1 MGRGCGD
8 IWVGFSG
15 HRFSTRLAE
24 IININKGEYT
34 KWNSQPGFYRC
45 DGDGAGTQ
53 AQTWLVAAY
62 RPAGGAP
69 SVNRRCPERGANPAS
84 TGVATIVQGSSSLV
98 HPGTDSQLA
107 GGIPRMNRGTPRT
120 NCTNLASTG
129 VVNDVRK
136 CNRPGFCRCGRGGCS
151 RRFCAGEG
159 ATTRDKGLPLPL
171 YPRRDFNQDLSGRC
185 QLGFYQCGSDFG
197 AKGRMNSHQFS
208 LRFRLGR
215 DQRTTPGRRRQPK
228 FL

>member
-1 MGRGCGD
+1 M
-8 IWVGFSG
+8 
-15 HRFSTRLAE
+15 
-24 IININKGEYT
+24 
-34 KWNSQPGFYRC
+34 QP
-45 DGDGAGTQ
+45 
-53 AQTWLVAAY
+53 
-62 RPAGGAP
+62 
-69 SVNRRCPERGANPAS
+69 
-84 TGVATIVQGSSSLV
+84 TGLLPVWSL
-98 HPGTDSQLA
+98 
-107 GGIPRMNRGTPRT
+107 
-120 NCTNLASTG
+120 
-129 VVNDVRK
+129 
-136 CNRPGFCRCGRGGCS
+136 GCS

-228 FL
+228 FLAVATLRINRGHQYRRLLLTDRSKPVSARRGLPTLTLPARPETAFDDKRGKELADSGVLVITWLPQLLL